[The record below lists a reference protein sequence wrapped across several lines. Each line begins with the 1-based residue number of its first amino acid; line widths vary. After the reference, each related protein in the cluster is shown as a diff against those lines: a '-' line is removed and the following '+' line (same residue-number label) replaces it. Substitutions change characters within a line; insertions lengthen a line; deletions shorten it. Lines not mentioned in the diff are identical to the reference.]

1 MMKDSYRSANRYL
14 LNHFRHTYRQ
24 ALIDLMQGIPVTED
38 LQALIRKEN
47 PGKAKRLR
55 REREEAE
62 AMIGICSSLLIPRNE
77 EFLGGWLCF
86 HCSPSLSEAASEEL
100 GVLLLLSDQACYFA
114 HCNKELE
121 VTDYSRIGLEDLQRI
136 EIGRFPIIIKQSQTY
151 FMRFHYTCTGKS
163 GYQHTLRAG
172 PQHHGHNPRDTLQAI
187 AKMVQSAKRNAT
199 GAELPVR
206 IISQNRSVLVGE
218 GREKGESELGREVGE
233 GWETWRE
240 REEPER

>member
-1 MMKDSYRSANRYL
+1 
-14 LNHFRHTYRQ
+14 
-24 ALIDLMQGIPVTED
+24 MQGIPVTED

-86 HCSPSLSEAASEEL
+86 HCSPS
-100 GVLLLLSDQACYFA
+100 
-114 HCNKELE
+114 CNKELE

-172 PQHHGHNPRDTLQAI
+172 PQHHGHNPRGTGSHTLSLTHTLAP
-187 AKMVQSAKRNAT
+187 SHSPSSHT
-199 GAELPVR
+199 LSYTHLSLTLTHTHLSLSHSLTHTLSFTHTLPPLAPPALADKALWMAALR
-206 IISQNRSVLVGE
+206 E
-218 GREKGESELGREVGE
+218 GLLSM
-233 GWETWRE
+233 
-240 REEPER
+240 

>member
-1 MMKDSYRSANRYL
+1 
-14 LNHFRHTYRQ
+14 
-24 ALIDLMQGIPVTED
+24 MQGIPVTED

-172 PQHHGHNPRDTLQAI
+172 PQHHGHNPRGTGSHTLSLTHTLAP
-187 AKMVQSAKRNAT
+187 SHSPSSHT
-199 GAELPVR
+199 LSYTHLSLTLTHTHLSLSHSLTHTLSFTHTLPPLAPPALADKALWMAALR
-206 IISQNRSVLVGE
+206 E
-218 GREKGESELGREVGE
+218 GLLSM
-233 GWETWRE
+233 
-240 REEPER
+240 